1 MAVYLDWNATTP
13 LRPEARAAYLQAC
26 DETWGNPSSSHAW
39 GQRARHALDQARL
52 RISALLGCRA
62 HELVVTSGGTEAN
75 ALAIHSVLAHGG
87 DAVVSAIEHSSV
99 LRNVEAACARHGGVV
114 QRVAVDADGRV
125 SAQAVLAALGP
136 RTRLVC
142 VQFANNELGTIHDVA
157 AIATAVHQL
166 KPEVAVLV
174 DCCQAPGKTPFTLAG
189 LGADLASFAGHKFGA
204 MKGVGLLYVR
214 QGQALEAQLHGGR
227 QQQDRRSGSEDA
239 ALALALA
246 AALEVA
252 MATQHSEGERQQ
264 RLLTALWDQVHTA
277 LPAARWLG
285 QASPRIANTLSLAH
299 PGCRREDLVARLDL
313 AGFAVSPGAA
323 CMAAR
328 GESSHVIAALG
339 LPPGLAAGAI
349 RVSIGWA
356 TTSAQLQAFARAYI
370 QEVGAERMTNG

>member
-13 LRPEARAAYLQAC
+13 LRPEAREAYLEAC
-26 DETWGNPSSSHAW
+26 DTAWGNPSSTHSY
-39 GQRARHALDQARL
+39 GQRARHGLDQARQ
-52 RISALLGCRA
+52 RIGTLLGCRA

-87 DAVVSAIEHSSV
+87 DAVVGAIEHSSV

-125 SAQAVLAALGP
+125 CAQAVRAALGA

-142 VQFANNELGTIHDVA
+142 VQFANNELGTIQDVA
-157 AIATAVHQL
+157 AIAAAVHQRQ
-166 KPEVAVLV
+166 PGVAVLV
-174 DCCQAPGKTPFTLAG
+174 DCCQAPGKAPFTLAG

-204 MKGVGLLYVR
+204 MKGIGLLYVR

-239 ALALALA
+239 ALAQALA
-246 AALEVA
+246 TALELA
-252 MATQHSEGERQQ
+252 MSTQRTEGERQQ
-264 RLLTALWDQVHTA
+264 ALLSSLWGQVHAA

-285 QASPRIANTLSLAH
+285 QAAPRIANTLSLAH

-328 GESSHVIAALG
+328 GEPSHVIAALA

-349 RVSIGWA
+349 RISIGW
-356 TTSAQLQAFARAYI
+356 TTTAAELEAFARAYI
-370 QEVGAERMTNG
+370 REVEADRVKGG

>member
-99 LRNVEAACARHGGVV
+99 LRNVAAACLRHGGTMH
-114 QRVAVDADGRV
+114 RVAVDADGLV
-125 SAQAVLAALGP
+125 AAEDVLAQLSAQ
-136 RTRLVC
+136 TRLVC
-142 VQFANNELGTIHDVA
+142 VQFANNELGTIQDVA
-157 AIATAVHQL
+157 AIAAAVHQRQPGAAL
-166 KPEVAVLV
+166 LV
-174 DCCQAPGKTPFTLAG
+174 DCCQAPGKTAFTLAG

-204 MKGVGLLYVR
+204 MKGVGLLHVR
-214 QGQALEAQLHGGR
+214 QGQALEALQHGGR

-239 ALALALA
+239 ALAQAMA
-246 AALEVA
+246 AALDA
-252 MATQHSEGERQQ
+252 SMAAQRAEGQRQMT
-264 RLLTALWDQVHTA
+264 LLESLWTQVHA
-277 LPAARWLG
+277 SLPEARWLG
-285 QASPRIANTLSLAH
+285 SRAPRIANTMSLAH

-313 AGFAVSPGAA
+313 SGFAVSPGAA

-328 GESSHVIAALG
+328 GEPSHVIAALP
-339 LPPGLAAGAI
+339 LPPGLAQSAI
-349 RVSIGWA
+349 RVSLGWT
-356 TTSAQLQAFARAYI
+356 TTSAEVQAFARAYI
-370 QEVGAERMTNG
+370 HEVDQVKGV